1 MGRLEYTKPNNSV
14 TLEWNWKKCFK
25 WDCVISFVPYN
36 RRSNDYQ
43 LMGSAEYRSQDAP
56 PPPPHLRSP
65 LYSVHSSFVAV
76 IQVII
81 PLHSRDKFLEPEPR
95 EGSY

>member
-56 PPPPHLRSP
+56 PHLRSP

-81 PLHSRDKFLEPEPR
+81 PLHSRDKSLEPEPR

>member
-43 LMGSAEYRSQDAP
+43 LMGSAEYRSKDAP
-56 PPPPHLRSP
+56 PPPAPP
-65 LYSVHSSFVAV
+65 SFPTL
-76 IQVII
+76 Q
-81 PLHSRDKFLEPEPR
+81 RTFLFR
-95 EGSY
+95 GSNSGYYPTTFS

>member
-56 PPPPHLRSP
+56 PPRPTFVPHFTA
-65 LYSVHSSFVAV
+65 Y
-76 IQVII
+76 I
-81 PLHSRDKFLEPEPR
+81 PLSWQ
-95 EGSY
+95 